1 MNIEGLKCKLQ
12 NRDFLDLL
20 EKNEVMFLV
29 ESWMGLEKFE
39 IRGNK
44 SSIKGCCK
52 MEKSRRVGGIC

>member
-1 MNIEGLKCKLQ
+1 M
-12 NRDFLDLL
+12 
-20 EKNEVMFLV
+20 MFLV

-39 IRGNK
+39 IRVNK